1 MVHAPDRPI
10 NREVF
15 PPTAMSS
22 RNLLRQLSSSIG
34 LGELTDAVFGVE
46 SAPVDFSGNWECI
59 KVEGEP
65 GKVLEALKVS
75 WMKRKTTAS
84 AVGEW
89 ECVKATGRRDIE
101 TQTLWSPNGGY
112 NSRVAKLILDG
123 RKQEVQTPTG
133 ELVMANAEWEDD
145 TIVVYFQGK
154 QGLEMRRYMREDP
167 IGKPEMCVAWR
178 IPTSKGLLEWV
189 RVFKE
194 KMDGLPNDPVDT
206 KAPIG

>member
-1 MVHAPDRPI
+1 
-10 NREVF
+10 
-15 PPTAMSS
+15 
-22 RNLLRQLSSSIG
+22 
-34 LGELTDAVFGVE
+34 
-46 SAPVDFSGNWECI
+46 
-59 KVEGEP
+59 
-65 GKVLEALKVS
+65 
-75 WMKRKTTAS
+75 MKRKTTAS

-178 IPTSKGLLEWV
+178 IPTSKGMVEWV

>member
-1 MVHAPDRPI
+1 M
-10 NREVF
+10 
-15 PPTAMSS
+15 
-22 RNLLRQLSSSIG
+22 
-34 LGELTDAVFGVE
+34 
-46 SAPVDFSGNWECI
+46 
-59 KVEGEP
+59 
-65 GKVLEALKVS
+65 LEALKVS

-167 IGKPEMCVAWR
+167 IGKQEMCVAWR
-178 IPTSKGLLEWV
+178 IPTSRGRWSGSACSKRRWTGCRMIPSTRRRRLGEGRGQFEDSV
-189 RVFKE
+189 R
-194 KMDGLPNDPVDT
+194 
-206 KAPIG
+206 